1 MNLTVLS
8 TNAIPN
14 LDAAQTA
21 LTTALAARFRGQVR
35 FGHHDRMLY
44 ATDASLYQ
52 LEPLGVLVPADVADA
67 ETAVDICQSF
77 GLPMLPRGGGTSLAG
92 QCTSRAVVIDT
103 SAFCQRLYDF
113 DPSTRTIH
121 AEAGVKLDDIN
132 TYLTR
137 HKTGLFYA
145 PDPATTA
152 QASIGGCIGNN
163 ASGSRSVLYGRT
175 VDSVLEIDA
184 VTASGARVRF
194 GPGAGNHSP
203 IALKLADGVSHLV
216 RTNAALIRER
226 YPKTSRRNAGY
237 ALDLILDQLDLG
249 VPPQDLDLTKLL
261 VGSEGT
267 LAVTLDAK
275 LKLFPQPK
283 SKGLALMSF
292 ASLDEAIAAVMP
304 ILTTKPSAI
313 ELVDDVVVEAAL
325 RNREC
330 AEYVKAFPNVR
341 GQSPVAVLY
350 VEYHCVSGADE
361 LAERFAELQRV
372 MPDRAAAPV
381 RLVTDAPGMTDAW
394 KLRKAGEPLLHG
406 LPGDRKPLTFVEDN
420 AVPVEHLSQF
430 VREFRDI
437 VTKAG
442 TRAAFYAHASV
453 GVLHVRPL
461 INPHSDVELATLRDI
476 AVKVAD
482 LAKSLG
488 GVMSGEHGDGRIRG
502 PMLERFYGP
511 ELMAVFGQVK
521 ALFDPKNLLN
531 PGNITKPGDVLSIT
545 QQTRIDPV
553 SGPFFVKDG
562 QTGAPVNAAHNKPHV
577 PEMLTFYNYAD
588 EDGFGHA
595 IEMCNGAGVCR
606 KSSGGTMCPSYRAT
620 MDERHATRGRGNA
633 LRLAITGQ
641 LTEGLEPAHIP
652 DAEALKARFSDAAT
666 IETLDLCLS
675 CKACKSECPSN
686 VDISKLKAEY
696 TAQRYKATGKVPLK
710 ALLTGHIR
718 TLNRIGSATPAL
730 ANFANSLAPMRAL
743 IGKVMNLHPKRSLP
757 KFSTSLYSAWA
768 TSPLPSLASAAPTVA
783 LFADCFTTYN
793 ESHIGLAAKALLE
806 RFGYNVTLPKVGCC
820 ARSMISVGMLA
831 EAISTIDATIEQL
844 RPAIEDDAVKAILVV
859 EPSCLSAFKDDWLTL
874 NTRAPL
880 ELRKKLAA
888 KAMLVEQFLET
899 NWTAHPVRPE
909 VLSKEVLTAKLR
921 TDGPVLLHAHCHQ
934 KALWGAASSG
944 AILKRIL
951 GDTLQVLDTG
961 CCGMAGSFGYD
972 KNKFDLSM
980 AIANLD
986 NTRPGD
992 NSLTASPAGG
1002 GVLPHL
1008 RKHKNPILL
1017 ATGTSCRHQV
1027 KDGTNGA
1034 HHGVHPIE
1042 LLARVLC

>member
-1 MNLTVLS
+1 MNLTVLA
-8 TNAIPN
+8 TNSIPN

-21 LTTALAARFRGQVR
+21 LTSALASRFRGQVR
-35 FGHHDRMLY
+35 FGRHDRMLY

-52 LEPLGVLVPADVADA
+52 LEPLGVLIPADVADA

-77 GLPMLPRGGGTSLAG
+77 GVPMLPRGGGTSLAG
-92 QCTSRAVVIDT
+92 QCTNRAVVIDT
-103 SAFCQRLYDF
+103 SAFCQRLYNF
-113 DPSTRTIH
+113 DPAGRTIF

-137 HKTGLFYA
+137 EKTGLFYA

-184 VTASGARVRF
+184 VTASGARVHF
-194 GPGAGNHSP
+194 GPGAGNQSP
-203 IALKLADGVSHLV
+203 IALKLADGVSRLV
-216 RTNAALIRER
+216 RTNAALIRQR

-237 ALDLILDQLDLG
+237 ALDLILDQLDRG
-249 VPPQDLDLTKLL
+249 VSPQDLDLTKLL

-267 LAVTLDAK
+267 LAVTLGAK
-275 LKLFPQPK
+275 LKLFTQPK

-292 ASLDEAIAAVMP
+292 ASLDEAIATVMP

-313 ELVDDVVVEAAL
+313 ELVDDVVVEAAKG
-325 RNREC
+325 NREC

-341 GQSPVAVLY
+341 GEAPVAVLY
-350 VEYHCVSGADE
+350 VEYHCPGGPEE
-361 LAERFAELQRV
+361 LSERFAALKRAV
-372 MPDRAAAPV
+372 PDRETAPV
-381 RLVTDAPGMTDAW
+381 REVTDGPGMADAW

-511 ELMAVFGQVK
+511 ELMAVFGEVK
-521 ALFDPKNLLN
+521 ALFDPKGLLN
-531 PGNITKPGDVLSIT
+531 PGNITKPGEVLSIT
-545 QQTRIDPV
+545 QQTRIDPI
-553 SGPFFVKDG
+553 SGPNYPEPAG
-562 QTGAPVNAAHNKPHV
+562 SEHSKPHV
-577 PEMLTFYNYAD
+577 PVMETFYNYAD
-588 EDGFGHA
+588 QDGFGHA

-641 LTEGLEPAHIP
+641 LTEGLHPSHDP
-652 DAEALKARFSDAAT
+652 DADALKARFSDAAT
-666 IETLDLCLS
+666 METLDLCLS

-718 TLNRIGSATPAL
+718 TLNRIGSFTPAL
-730 ANFANSLAPMRAL
+730 ANFANSLPPMRAI
-743 IGKVMNLHPKRSLP
+743 IGKVMNLHPRRSLP
-757 KFSTSLYSAWA
+757 KFSTSLYSAWGA
-768 TSPLPSLASAAPTVA
+768 SPKAGAAPKVA

-806 RFGYNVTLPKVGCC
+806 RFGYSVTLPKVGCC

-831 EAISTIDATIEQL
+831 EAISTIDATIELL
-844 RPAIEDDAVKAILVV
+844 RPAIEDDSVKAILVV

-874 NTRAPL
+874 NTQASL

-888 KAMLVEQFLET
+888 KAMLIEQFLET
-899 NWTAHPVRPE
+899 SWATHPQRPE
-909 VLSKEVLTAKLR
+909 PLGKAALAAKLG

-951 GDTLQVLDTG
+951 GETLQVLDTG

-992 NSLTASPAGG
+992 GSLTASPAGG

-1027 KDGTNGA
+1027 KDGTEGE
-1034 HHGVHPIE
+1034 HHGMHPIE